1 MKQQNWPAF
10 FWTQLQVIT
19 VHCTAQYS
27 ARLVMRIDCFRTL
40 PMMLDCFRKLE
51 MLLDGFR
58 RLEMLLDFYTE
69 VWKL

>member
-1 MKQQNWPAF
+1 MIVEATKLASF
-10 FWTQLQVIT
+10 FLDSASGIF
-19 VHCTAQYS
+19 CTAQYS